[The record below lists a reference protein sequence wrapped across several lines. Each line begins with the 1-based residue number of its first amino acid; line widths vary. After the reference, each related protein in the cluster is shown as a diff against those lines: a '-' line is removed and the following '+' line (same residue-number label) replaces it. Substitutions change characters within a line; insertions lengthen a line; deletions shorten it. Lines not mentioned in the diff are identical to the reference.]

1 MPIPSW
7 FPRSRPARRIHTP
20 TVLQAEAT
28 ECGPAALGIVLAQ
41 FGRVVPLPELRVA
54 CGVTRNGSKASDLLR
69 AARQY
74 GLVAKGFRKEP
85 SALQHMPLPMIAYWN
100 FNHFLVIEG
109 FNQQGVYLHDPAS
122 GPRWVSTQEFD
133 QSFTGVVITFTPG
146 PDFKTGGEKH
156 SLVHSLARRF
166 KNSQTGILYILLVS
180 LGLVIPGL
188 VIPALARMFVDS
200 FLVQGRTE
208 WLGVVFAGLALS
220 ALLRAAFTWLQQFS
234 LLRLEM
240 RLALSNSSQFFWHLL
255 RLPLSFYLQ
264 RSPGEVGSRVAM
276 NDRVARLL
284 SGDLATAILDIL
296 VALFFAGML
305 LGYNLLLALI
315 GIGIAAINFAALY
328 FISRRRVD
336 TGRRLLQERGKLY
349 GTAMSGLLMIENL
362 KATGTENDFFARW
375 AGYQAKTLN
384 AEQELGGATQLLAVV
399 PNFLSVLSTA
409 VILVLGS
416 WFVMQGEIT
425 LGGLVAF
432 QSLLV
437 SFSGPINRLVGLGGL
452 LQEVSSNLFSLDDV
466 LRNPLDAA
474 LSEEARVSGNSRD
487 VPPPVGG
494 DLRVDTGREPVDP
507 GREPVDT
514 GREPVDPG
522 RERVD
527 TGREPVDPG
536 RTHRCAP
543 TETRLS
549 GALEIR
555 NLTFGYN
562 RFDAPLIADFSL
574 KLKPGDRV
582 ALVGGSG
589 SGKSTIARLIAG
601 LYQPWSGEILLDG
614 QSRSQIQRTTIANSL
629 AMVDQDIFL
638 FEGTIRENLT
648 LWDETI
654 PTAVV
659 MEAARDA
666 CIHDEIAS
674 RSKGYDGP
682 VEEDGRNFS
691 GGQRQR
697 MEIARALA
705 GQPTLLLMDEA
716 TSALDAI
723 TEKQIDDNLRR
734 RGCTCLIVAHRLSTI
749 RDCDEIIVLENGRIV
764 QRGTH
769 EELQSA
775 GGAYARLVQAD
786 TAAPRKSRLQ
796 SLLEH
801 LT

>member
-1 MPIPSW
+1 MQIFSWIPH
-7 FPRSRPARRIHTP
+7 FPPTRRIHTP
-20 TVLQAEAT
+20 TLLQAEAT

-41 FGRVVPLPELRVA
+41 FGRIVPLPELRMA
-54 CGVTRNGSKASDLLR
+54 CGVTRDGSKASDLLR

-74 GLVAKGFRKEP
+74 GLVGKGFRKEP
-85 SALQHMPLPMIAYWN
+85 ADLVHMPLPMIAYWN

-109 FNQQGVYLHDPAS
+109 FNKRGVYLNDPAS
-122 GPRWVSTQEFD
+122 GPRWVSAQEFD
-133 QSFTGVVITFTPG
+133 QSFTGVVLTFTPG
-146 PDFKTGGEKH
+146 PDFKKGGEKH
-156 SLVHSLARRF
+156 SLAHSLARRF
-166 KNSQTGILYILLVS
+166 KDSQAGIVYILLAS

-200 FLVQGRTE
+200 FLVQNRTE
-208 WLGVVFAGLALS
+208 WLGVVFAGLAIS
-220 ALLRAAFTWLQQFS
+220 ALLRAVFTWLQQFS
-234 LLRLEM
+234 LLRLET

-255 RLPLSFYLQ
+255 HLPLAFYLQ
-264 RSPGEVGSRVAM
+264 RSPGEVGSRVAL

-284 SGDLATAILDIL
+284 SGDLATAALDIL

-305 LGYNLLLALI
+305 LGYNVPLAVI
-315 GIGIAAINFAALY
+315 GIGISGINFAALY
-328 FISRRRVD
+328 LIARRRVD

-349 GTAMSGLLMIENL
+349 GTAMSGVLMIENL

-375 AGYQAKTLN
+375 AGYQTKVLN
-384 AEQELGGATQLLAVV
+384 AEQELGGASQLLAVV

-409 VILVLGS
+409 VILMLGS
-416 WFVMQGEIT
+416 WFVIQGQIT
-425 LGGLVAF
+425 LGVLVAF
-432 QSLLV
+432 QSLLA
-437 SFSGPINRLVGLGGL
+437 SFSGPVNRLVGLGGL
-452 LQEVSSNLFSLDDV
+452 LQEVSGNLFSLDDV
-466 LRNPLDAA
+466 LRNPLDPA
-474 LSEEARVSGNSRD
+474 LLEE
-487 VPPPVGG
+487 VGV
-494 DLRVDTGREPVDP
+494 DLRVDPERE
-507 GREPVDT
+507 RT
-514 GREPVDPG
+514 DPG
-522 RERVD
+522 RER
-527 TGREPVDPG
+527 GDPG

-543 TETRLS
+543 TRLS

-562 RFDAPLIADFSL
+562 RFDPPLIENFSL

-601 LYQPWSGEILLDG
+601 LYQPWSGDILLDG
-614 QSRSQIQRTTIANSL
+614 QPRDQLPRAAITNSL

-638 FEGTIRENLT
+638 FEGTIRENLC

-666 CIHDEIAS
+666 CIHDDIAS
-674 RSKGYDGP
+674 RPKGYDGP

-697 MEIARALA
+697 LEIGRALA
-705 GQPTLLLMDEA
+705 SQPTLLLMDEA

-769 EELQSA
+769 EELQSS
-775 GGAYARLVQAD
+775 GGTYARLVQAD

-801 LT
+801 LA